1 MRSPQGMSTMTVPA
15 ESNVR
20 DKEGDHAWY
29 TGVDLQW
36 RSPPPTHSNG
46 NGMNGGHGT
55 VGTNG
60 SVSYGM
66 NGTSGAN
73 GSRKRAWEEVATPV
87 HENAPSANWSNGF
100 EFQRHTPPFD
110 AATNY
115 SSRNGASS
123 TTLDNA
129 EDDVE
134 EIPRTK
140 MQTGCIPCLIKGI
153 KCDPSNPDCRSTAI
167 SDDWAINAG
176 TRPGEDEDGVFYP
189 DSLTLFRP
197 DTKWRRS
204 WRERHCLNFFVN
216 FSAPQMAGFFDSAF
230 WQRMVIQTSYHEP
243 AIRHAITAIGAL
255 HECIMQRAFA
265 DDKQKAKAMEF
276 ALNQCNK
283 AIACLTAEEGYEQD
297 PNRRRIPSSR
307 LALTTCV
314 LFTCFEAMQGR
325 CDSAVNHALQGRRLM
340 QSTGRAAITSMSP
353 AEEDDIEQ
361 MRPLVE
367 RLEVQATAL
376 LDKGRRPEIDTSGQT
391 PPLPPIDYIFS
402 LEHAHNTLHTA
413 LNSVMRFMQGF
424 HPTAPRDH
432 IAVTMAEK
440 YLRYAPWFSQWEQA
454 FTAFLSDQRDYM
466 SNMDLKRAMVLK
478 ANHLVGTM
486 LASVDQSAGP
496 VAYDAYE
503 AEFRA
508 IVDLAREVLASF
520 SCPPLPTLSGPN
532 SGTPYLSFSLWVTDP
547 LWMAISRCRNPTIR
561 QSAFTLLSRNPRQEG
576 IWHAGPQLPNSSQ
589 YMRRVETGSSGR
601 PAESVRGPDPP
612 SNGADRLKIV
622 RHERD
627 QDDPTNSPNDNRS
640 GSEWVKLRN
649 QVDEWTEESN
659 QLVQSEWLARGGN
672 NRPTVRYETH
682 CRGRCCI
689 PTLEEIRPD
698 RQDPGDLLVI
708 AEDSPAKSGT
718 AWTVA
723 SSQHSA
729 SPPTATQHADSGSC
743 MCSPACACR
752 S

>member
-1 MRSPQGMSTMTVPA
+1 M
-15 ESNVR
+15 
-20 DKEGDHAWY
+20 
-29 TGVDLQW
+29 
-36 RSPPPTHSNG
+36 
-46 NGMNGGHGT
+46 
-55 VGTNG
+55 
-60 SVSYGM
+60 
-66 NGTSGAN
+66 
-73 GSRKRAWEEVATPV
+73 
-87 HENAPSANWSNGF
+87 
-100 EFQRHTPPFD
+100 
-110 AATNY
+110 
-115 SSRNGASS
+115 
-123 TTLDNA
+123 
-129 EDDVE
+129 
-134 EIPRTK
+134 
-140 MQTGCIPCLIKGI
+140 
-153 KCDPSNPDCRSTAI
+153 
-167 SDDWAINAG
+167 SDDWAVNAG
-176 TRPGEDEDGVFYP
+176 VRRGEDDDGNIIWHTPESAALSAY
-189 DSLTLFRP
+189 RP
-197 DTKWRRS
+197 DLKWRRS

-283 AIACLTAEEGYEQD
+283 AISCLTNDEADHD

-325 CDSAVNHALQGRRLM
+325 CDSAVNHALQGRRLL
-340 QSTGRAAITSMSP
+340 QATGRPNVTSMSP
-353 AEEDDIEQ
+353 PDEDDIEQ

-440 YLRYAPWFSQWEQA
+440 YLRYAPWFTQWETA
-454 FTAFLSDQRDYM
+454 FTTFLSDQREFM

-576 IWHAGPQLPNSSQ
+576 IWHAGPQLPNSQQ
-589 YMRRVETGSSGR
+589 YMRKVETGSNNSGANTVR
-601 PAESVRGPDPP
+601 TERQPTSTNENGLKCSSHETARDEASAEQPQQKAR
-612 SNGADRLKIV
+612 R
-622 RHERD
+622 
-627 QDDPTNSPNDNRS
+627 
-640 GSEWVKLRN
+640 
-649 QVDEWTEESN
+649 
-659 QLVQSEWLARGGN
+659 EWLEARQQ
-672 NRPTVRYETH
+672 
-682 CRGRCCI
+682 I
-689 PTLEEIRPD
+689 
-698 RQDPGDLLVI
+698 
-708 AEDSPAKSGT
+708 
-718 AWTVA
+718 
-723 SSQHSA
+723 SQF
-729 SPPTATQHADSGSC
+729 TEGE
-743 MCSPACACR
+743 CSKR
-752 S
+752 FR

>member
-1 MRSPQGMSTMTVPA
+1 MIGREMSDKNGGS
-15 ESNVR
+15 ESS
-20 DKEGDHAWY
+20 WY
-29 TGVDLQW
+29 TGIDLEW
-36 RSPPPTHSNG
+36 RTTPPPTSSSNG
-46 NGMNGGHGT
+46 
-55 VGTNG
+55 
-60 SVSYGM
+60 S
-66 NGTSGAN
+66 
-73 GSRKRAWEEVATPV
+73 SRKRTWEERAATPV
-87 HENAPSANWSNGF
+87 QEHGDPTVWTDHALDSSVTPELGVPTTFSSNG
-100 EFQRHTPPFD
+100 
-110 AATNY
+110 
-115 SSRNGASS
+115 SS
-123 TTLDNA
+123 TTLA
-129 EDDVE
+129 GEDDVE

-153 KCDPSNPDCRSTAI
+153 RCDPSNPGCKRVL
-167 SDDWAINAG
+167 SDDWALN
-176 TRPGEDEDGVFYP
+176 DGGRFN
-189 DSLTLFRP
+189 DDDIGFFTQASLTTFRP
-197 DTKWRRS
+197 DLKWRRS

-265 DDKQKAKAMEF
+265 DDKQKSKAMEF
-276 ALNQCNK
+276 ALSQCNK
-283 AIACLTAEEGYEQD
+283 AIACLTNDAASGYD

-325 CDSAVNHALQGRRLM
+325 CDSAVNHALQGRRLL
-340 QSTGRAAITSMSP
+340 QSTGRANITSMSP
-353 AEEDDIEQ
+353 PDDDDIEQ

-391 PPLPPIDYIFS
+391 PLLPQVDYIYS

-440 YLRYAPWFSQWEQA
+440 YLRYAPWFTQWEAA
-454 FTAFLSDQRDYM
+454 FTTYLSDQRDFM

-486 LASVDQSAGP
+486 LSSVDQSAGP

-503 AEFRA
+503 SEFRA

-547 LWMAISRCRNPTIR
+547 LWMAISRCRNPSIR

-589 YMRRVETGSSGR
+589 YMRRTSDNPAATTNGGAVQATSRNGR
-601 PAESVRGPDPP
+601 
-612 SNGADRLKIV
+612 
-622 RHERD
+622 
-627 QDDPTNSPNDNRS
+627 
-640 GSEWVKLRN
+640 
-649 QVDEWTEESN
+649 
-659 QLVQSEWLARGGN
+659 
-672 NRPTVRYETH
+672 
-682 CRGRCCI
+682 
-689 PTLEEIRPD
+689 
-698 RQDPGDLLVI
+698 
-708 AEDSPAKSGT
+708 
-718 AWTVA
+718 
-723 SSQHSA
+723 
-729 SPPTATQHADSGSC
+729 
-743 MCSPACACR
+743 
-752 S
+752 

>member
-1 MRSPQGMSTMTVPA
+1 M
-15 ESNVR
+15 
-20 DKEGDHAWY
+20 
-29 TGVDLQW
+29 
-36 RSPPPTHSNG
+36 
-46 NGMNGGHGT
+46 
-55 VGTNG
+55 
-60 SVSYGM
+60 
-66 NGTSGAN
+66 
-73 GSRKRAWEEVATPV
+73 
-87 HENAPSANWSNGF
+87 
-100 EFQRHTPPFD
+100 
-110 AATNY
+110 
-115 SSRNGASS
+115 
-123 TTLDNA
+123 
-129 EDDVE
+129 
-134 EIPRTK
+134 
-140 MQTGCIPCLIKGI
+140 KGL
-153 KCDPSNPDCRSTAI
+153 KCDPSNPGCKRAM
-167 SDDWAINAG
+167 SDDWALNAG
-176 TRPGEDEDGVFYP
+176 TRSGEDDDNALFHPE
-189 DSLTLFRP
+189 SLTVFRP
-197 DTKWRRS
+197 DMKWRRS

-283 AIACLTAEEGYEQD
+283 AIACLTADEGHDYD
-297 PNRRRIPSSR
+297 PARRRIPSSR

-325 CDSAVNHALQGRRLM
+325 CDSAVNHALQGRRLL
-340 QSTGRAAITSMSP
+340 QATGRAAITTMSP
-353 AEEDDIEQ
+353 SEEDDIEQ

-391 PPLPPIDYIFS
+391 HPLPPIGYIFS

-454 FTAFLSDQRDYM
+454 FTAFLSDQRDFM

-576 IWHAGPQLPNSSQ
+576 IWHAGPQLPSSSQ
-589 YMRRVETGSSGR
+589 YMRRVESTSTGSR
-601 PAESVRGPDPP
+601 
-612 SNGADRLKIV
+612 
-622 RHERD
+622 
-627 QDDPTNSPNDNRS
+627 
-640 GSEWVKLRN
+640 
-649 QVDEWTEESN
+649 
-659 QLVQSEWLARGGN
+659 
-672 NRPTVRYETH
+672 
-682 CRGRCCI
+682 
-689 PTLEEIRPD
+689 
-698 RQDPGDLLVI
+698 
-708 AEDSPAKSGT
+708 
-718 AWTVA
+718 
-723 SSQHSA
+723 
-729 SPPTATQHADSGSC
+729 
-743 MCSPACACR
+743 
-752 S
+752 